1 MRHRFIS
8 ERCRIF
14 VLLLLL
20 AAGSAILRAQDQPG
34 IKNIRTV
41 VYEPL
46 LKDTAWVT
54 GKVVDYITFVKY
66 DSKGRKMVENRL
78 KPDGSPHGKLVY
90 VYNPAGQVSRE
101 IYATADRGVS
111 DCWNYTYDEKGR
123 LNSIVSMN
131 GQEDTLQIVSAL
143 YDEAGK
149 VLKKYSKDY
158 VKNRSWG
165 RQVLYNAEG
174 MPEKVI
180 LIDGLDGNMERVGE
194 YRVESWDTLT
204 LKRMGA
210 LRFGKMRVVKDD
222 NQKNPIRKI
231 DEAGNWTERFEGC
244 NEDGEPNFIIRRDIE
259 YADGGNDWEKIP
271 VRGKVKKVQQ
281 RSYVAI
287 AKGPQAVDKGEKK
300 GQFFVYEFS
309 ENGRKMKEERFTE
322 EGVCRE
328 KIQYEYDENGNLLKE
343 SHYTSAGVLTV
354 NKNYGYDKEGRL
366 RHCSI
371 LDDKGE
377 IMQRDIFRYDIEG
390 NMVQEAGY
398 LTNGTKCSEFRY
410 MYDSYGQ
417 QIERQVLLQPEGVD
431 LVGSVRR
438 GYNFQGRVVF
448 EEYLSPDGTSQ
459 SQHTYRYN
467 TKGELISGT
476 ERPEGQTEE
485 VKYVYK
491 FHNDNQGNWK
501 IRIKYIDDVPVVYE
515 EREYTYYN

>member
-1 MRHRFIS
+1 MRYRFIS
-8 ERCRIF
+8 ERCKILG
-14 VLLLLL
+14 LLLLL
-20 AAGSAILRAQDQPG
+20 AAGSAVLRAQDQPG

-46 LKDTAWVT
+46 LKDTTWVT

-66 DSKGRKMVENRL
+66 DSKGRTMVENRL

-90 VYNPAGQVSRE
+90 VYNSAGQVSRE

-180 LIDGLDGNMERVGE
+180 LIDGPDGNMERVGE

-210 LRFGKMRVVKDD
+210 LRFGKMRVVKED

-244 NEDGEPNFIIRRDIE
+244 NEYGEPNFIIRRDIE

-300 GQFFVYEFS
+300 GQFFVYEF
-309 ENGRKMKEERFTE
+309 
-322 EGVCRE
+322 
-328 KIQYEYDENGNLLKE
+328 
-343 SHYTSAGVLTV
+343 
-354 NKNYGYDKEGRL
+354 
-366 RHCSI
+366 
-371 LDDKGE
+371 GE
-377 IMQRDIFRYDIEG
+377 
-390 NMVQEAGY
+390 
-398 LTNGTKCSEFRY
+398 T
-410 MYDSYGQ
+410 
-417 QIERQVLLQPEGVD
+417 
-431 LVGSVRR
+431 
-438 GYNFQGRVVF
+438 
-448 EEYLSPDGTSQ
+448 DG
-459 SQHTYRYN
+459 
-467 TKGELISGT
+467 K
-476 ERPEGQTEE
+476 
-485 VKYVYK
+485 
-491 FHNDNQGNWK
+491 
-501 IRIKYIDDVPVVYE
+501 
-515 EREYTYYN
+515 